1 LVFYLFSETIAIL
14 YYGDGF
20 FSRSPPVSSERMSEE
35 KGAEIIAI
43 TSTPDSPPGPD
54 GWFKPNQQE
63 RINASRKAILQNRM
77 KSSTVTA
84 SY

>member
-43 TSTPDSPPGPD
+43 TSTPDSPLARMAGSS
-54 GWFKPNQQE
+54 QT
-63 RINASRKAILQNRM
+63 SRNGSMLPEKRFC
-77 KSSTVTA
+77 KTG
-84 SY
+84 